1 MKKDETTVIYHL
13 KKYILLIVCLQMAA
27 VGGKAQGWHRQRI
40 DENISIK
47 FPSVPRLID
56 TTAQTTF
63 TSLDKD
69 AIYLVTVTDLK
80 DLAGFQPASKKDVNE
95 FYRGEIKQM
104 LLRYHGD
111 MIQVKEFF
119 IKDIKGAE
127 LEFTFHHPS
136 GFLERRFVRFLI
148 INEDSITIQ
157 VGTRGES
164 SALAIEKKD
173 FFFNS
178 FKLHGKDTE
187 WWQYDPDSSSRSSSM
202 AAHLIVKWI
211 PLALLAWGIYAL
223 IKYIGRRTH

>member
-1 MKKDETTVIYHL
+1 MTAL
-13 KKYILLIVCLQMAA
+13 SL
-27 VGGKAQGWHRQRI
+27 KAQEWYRQRI

-47 FPSVPRLID
+47 FPSVPKLVD

-80 DLAGFQPASKKDVNE
+80 DLLGFQPASKDDVNE

-111 MIQVKEFF
+111 MIHVNEFF

-127 LEFTFHHPS
+127 MEFTFHHPS

-148 INEDSITIQ
+148 INEDAITIQ
-157 VGTRGES
+157 IGTRGES
-164 SALAIEKKD
+164 SSLAMEKKN

-178 FKLHGKDTE
+178 FKLHGKDTD
-187 WWQYDPDSSSRSSSM
+187 WWQYDSDSSSRSSSM
-202 AAHLIVKWI
+202 LAHLIVKWI
-211 PLALLAWGIYAL
+211 PIALLAWGIYAL
-223 IKYIGRRTH
+223 IKYIGRR